1 MFRRLHC
8 TLCVKSIRP
17 KPVFSPLT
25 FFHHQQHNI
34 PTMRIFYLFIACILH
49 LQSATAATIKGRV
62 TDTTKAPLQ
71 GVSMALLY
79 PEDSTLAAFGITNKE
94 GSYEIAGVKNGRYI
108 LQAASAGYFTEYRAV
123 NVTDNETIIAAMVLL
138 VNERT
143 VNLGEVV
150 VSGEKV
156 PVKIMG
162 DTVEYNAGSFKV
174 KPNAPVE
181 DLLRQLPGIQVDAA
195 GNIKSMGKD
204 VNKVL
209 VDGKEFFGNDPKVAT
224 KNLPADAVNK
234 VQTFGKKSDQAEF
247 TGIDDGERDQT
258 INLVL
263 KDGKRKGY
271 FGDVYGGYGTKDR
284 YEAGAKVFRFDT
296 KTQMAAIGLLNNINN
311 FGFSFSDYMNFNGGL
326 GGLMNGGNGFSFNMN
341 NDFINFG
348 QPVEGNVTSGALG
361 LNYTIEP
368 RKGNRFNI
376 SYMGNGTDKD
386 LTSET
391 NSTNFLPGETYK
403 KESHLQNNTN
413 DLANRLSIKW
423 RNELDSFNQLTINA
437 RGQVKNNNVT
447 SYTRS
452 TSFTEAVLEN
462 RLADNTSTKGF
473 TTDATGDMGFV
484 HKTKSKWQLLQT
496 KLEAGY
502 SSNLNK
508 QIWQNE
514 TQFYNPLNTV
524 YNSQYQLDDNSK
536 LLMRA
541 TVSATRSLGN
551 ALYLTP
557 SISAGYNQEKLNR
570 DQGNYPGNGDA
581 IDSLSPHFYND
592 IYTVFPGIALKKSTN
607 KRQWNIGLQAEWL
620 KMLPAVMS
628 TPSVARTYSYL
639 LPSLNWRRDL
649 GGHKNVELRYRTSVN
664 TPATN
669 QMLPVTYYTNPL
681 SGITGNINLKPEYKH
696 DGNINYNHF
705 DEYNMA
711 SLFAYINASYTAN
724 KINAAQTIDPLLRQQ
739 IVWVNTAYE
748 ARFNLHGSYDRPIKR
763 WKLNTGIRF
772 NETVSLSVTPINGV
786 DNKTTSYIH
795 SFGITAGNRNNKM
808 WNVQTE
814 LSVDITDAYYSI
826 NREQNN
832 TFYNYTGTGS
842 ISYQSKNSKWFAQL
856 SADVTHY
863 TARSFNE
870 SVTIPLLRAELSRFV
885 LANNRSTITLKGFD
899 LLNQNKSIYRT
910 SQLNYLM
917 ERRSNIISQYFMLSF
932 NYKLSKTGKSSP
944 GSF

>member
-1 MFRRLHC
+1 M
-8 TLCVKSIRP
+8 KSI
-17 KPVFSPLT
+17 FG
-25 FFHHQQHNI
+25 
-34 PTMRIFYLFIACILH
+34 LFIAYILH
-49 LQSATAATIKGRV
+49 LQSVTATAIKGRV
-62 TDTTKAPLQ
+62 TDSTNAPLH

-79 PEDSTLAAFGITNKE
+79 PEDSTLAAFGITNKD
-94 GSYEIAGVKNGRYI
+94 GAYEITGLKNGKYI
-108 LQAASAGYFTEYRAV
+108 LQAASAGYFTEYRV
-123 NVTDNETIIAAMVLL
+123 INVTDNETLTADILL
-138 VNERT
+138 SVNERT

-156 PVKIMG
+156 PIKIMG

-181 DLLRQLPGIQVDAA
+181 DLLRQLPGVQVDAA

-209 VDGKEFFGNDPKVAT
+209 VDGKEFFGSDPKVAT

-234 VQTFGKKSDQAEF
+234 VQTFGKKSDQSEF

-296 KTQMAAIGLLNNINN
+296 KTQMAVIGLLNNINN

-326 GGLMNGGNGFSFNMN
+326 SGLMNGGNGFSLNMN

-361 LNYTIEP
+361 LNYTIES

-386 LTSET
+386 LTSQT
-391 NSTNFLPGETYK
+391 NTTNFLPNETYK
-403 KESHLQNNTN
+403 REAYLQSNTN
-413 DLANRLSIKW
+413 DIANRLSIKW
-423 RNELDSFNQLTINA
+423 RNELDSFNQLTVSA
-437 RGQVKNNNVT
+437 RGQLKNNNIT

-452 TSFTEAVLEN
+452 RAFTERALEN
-462 RLADNTSTKGF
+462 SLADNTSTQGF
-473 TTDATGDMGFV
+473 TTDAAGDIGFV
-484 HKTKSKWQLLQT
+484 HKTNGKWQLLQT

-508 QIWQNE
+508 KVWQNE
-514 TQFYNPLNTV
+514 THFYDPLNTI
-524 YNSQYQLDDNSK
+524 YNSQYQNDDNSK
-536 LLMRA
+536 LITKA
-541 TVSATRSLGN
+541 TVSATRGLGN

-557 SISAGYNQEKLNR
+557 SLSAGHNREKLNR
-570 DQGNYPGNGDA
+570 DQGNYPGNGDV

-607 KRQWNIGLQAEWL
+607 KRQWNVGLQAEWL
-620 KMLPAVMS
+620 KMQPAVAGK
-628 TPSVARTYSYL
+628 PSVTKAYRYI
-639 LPSLNWRRDL
+639 LPSVNWRREL
-649 GGHKNVELRYRTSVN
+649 GGHKNIELRYVTSVN

-669 QMLPVTYYTNPL
+669 QMLPVTYYTSPL
-681 SGITGNINLKPEYKH
+681 SGITGNIHLKPEYKH
-696 DGNINYNHF
+696 DGNINYSHF
-705 DEYNMA
+705 DEYNMS
-711 SLFAYINASYTAN
+711 SLFTYINASYTAD

-739 IVWVNTAYE
+739 IAWINTSYE
-748 ARFNLHGSYDRPIKR
+748 ARFSLHGSYDRPIRK
-763 WKLNTGIRF
+763 WKLNAGIRF
-772 NETVSLSVTPINGV
+772 NGTISLSITPINGV

-808 WNVQTE
+808 WNIQTE

-826 NREQNN
+826 NKDRNN

-842 ISYQSKNSKWFAQL
+842 ISYQSKNSKWFAQF

-870 SVTIPLLRAELSRFV
+870 PITIPLLRAELSRFV
-885 LANNRSTITLKGFD
+885 LADNRGTITLKGFD
-899 LLNQNKSIYRT
+899 MLNKNKSIYRT
-910 SQLNYLM
+910 SQMNYLM
-917 ERRSNIISQYFMLSF
+917 ERQSNIIGRYFMLSF
-932 NYKLSKTGKSSP
+932 NYKLNKTGKGVS